1 MVRFI
6 NINVMRNVVD
16 IHIYCMFKVVYSGI
30 NMNITLFKIVN
41 IALH

>member
-6 NINVMRNVVD
+6 NINVMRNVVN
-16 IHIYCMFKVVYSGI
+16 IHIYYMFKVVYSGI